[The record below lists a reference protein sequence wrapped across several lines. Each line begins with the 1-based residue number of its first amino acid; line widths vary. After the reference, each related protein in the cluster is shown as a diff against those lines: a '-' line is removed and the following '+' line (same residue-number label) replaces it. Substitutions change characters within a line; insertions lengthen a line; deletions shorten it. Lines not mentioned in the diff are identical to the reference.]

1 VFLFASKMPLVL
13 LKIKAELENIA
24 ELKLVDGFALQLDI
38 ENEGSE
44 RKTVTVS
51 STDVEELEGS
61 RGDAN
66 FVVRWAK
73 GAPQAYVK
81 MVPVK
86 KCDGTYKAENS
97 GQLVTLLGLE
107 CRGLTVTKW
116 HVGAG
121 DFDATSVGGTNF
133 NGIDLTD
140 SDWADYDDQ
149 NGNDMSVS
157 VTAFECKVES
167 G

>member
-1 VFLFASKMPLVL
+1 MPLVL

-66 FVVRWAK
+66 FVVRWGK

-81 MVPVK
+81 IVPVK